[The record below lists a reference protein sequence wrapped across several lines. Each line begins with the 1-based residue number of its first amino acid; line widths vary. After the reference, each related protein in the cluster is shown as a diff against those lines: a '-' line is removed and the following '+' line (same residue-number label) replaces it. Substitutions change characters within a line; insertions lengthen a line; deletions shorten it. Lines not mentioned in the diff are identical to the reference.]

1 MEKIEI
7 SGHVS
12 LDSGTGQLTQRTSMR
27 PPGVLHVALGRLPRS
42 AWTGQS
48 PELARAWLQCPRVRA
63 MTMRH
68 AFAYSCDADDL
79 MMNMWLILTEKL
91 LANLDEPA
99 NVYSLVF
106 ATAENCARTLRN
118 AQREVLLDDGDDED
132 HSDAV
137 SRIPDEATIASPAT
151 GNHVEISLDQESA
164 KRALAEKIKRL
175 GWPQAIPRSDSRYRR
190 AGRPLGS
197 RNKIDPYN
205 SRKSSGD
212 STMKTQLSPYLTTEK
227 PRFID
232 EAHSIEIEREMAD
245 AKTSP
250 DPAVRELQPTAREL
264 LEIRLEL
271 GMTNRSFAQALEA
284 STAVVSALLSGN
296 VYRHEQAQGLL
307 ARAQALRAQLLKKRD
322 TAFLITND
330 MQTIVQNWRKRL
342 RLKSSPEKAARE
354 IAVLCTANMPEGQAV
369 SESTMYRWW
378 QQNRKPVD
386 LETLVSIHRVVL
398 QLEKQGTSSGK
409 ARGG

>member
-1 MEKIEI
+1 MDKIEL
-7 SGHVS
+7 GGNVGQ
-12 LDSGTGQLTQRTSMR
+12 DSGTDQLGQRSATR
-27 PPGVLHVALGRLPRS
+27 PPGLLHAALDRLPRGT
-42 AWTGQS
+42 WTGQS

-68 AFAYSCDADDL
+68 AFAYGCDADDL

-118 AQREVLLDDGDDED
+118 AQREVLLEDGDDED
-132 HSDAV
+132 YSDAI
-137 SRIPDEATIASPAT
+137 SRIPDEATTGSPAA

-175 GWPQAIPRSDSRYRR
+175 GWPQAIPRNDSGYRR

-227 PRFID
+227 PRFVD
-232 EAHSIEIEREMAD
+232 EARASEIEREMAG
-245 AKTSP
+245 AKASP
-250 DPAVRELQPTAREL
+250 AQPVRELQPTAREL
-264 LEIRLEL
+264 LDIRLEL
-271 GMTNRSFAQALEA
+271 GMTNRSFAEALDA
-284 STAVVSALLSGN
+284 STTVVSALLTGN

-342 RLKSSPEKAARE
+342 RLKSSPEKASRE
-354 IAVLCTANMPEGQAV
+354 IAVLCTAHMPEGQAV

-398 QLEKQGTSSGK
+398 QLEKQGASAGK